1 MIIESIPKA
10 STDPVQ
16 QPSQQFSPV
25 SQVSSRENTAQ
36 TADQP
41 DMAQS
46 KAIVADIQNNLHVL
60 NNADLS
66 FSVHEASGN
75 VVVTVTDQDTGRVIR
90 EIPPKEMLNLAEK
103 IEEMVGLVFDQA
115 V

>member
-1 MIIESIPKA
+1 MSIESIA
-10 STDPVQ
+10 RIQNGPVQ
-16 QPSQQFSPV
+16 QPGPQSPPV
-25 SQVSSRENTAQ
+25 SQAPRGDPAPKPKP
-36 TADQP
+36 P

-75 VVVTVTDQDTGRVIR
+75 VVVTVTDGDTGKVIR
-90 EIPPKEMLNLAEK
+90 QIPPKETLKLAEK
-103 IEEMVGLVFDQA
+103 LEEMVGLVFDQA

>member
-1 MIIESIPKA
+1 MSIESIA
-10 STDPVQ
+10 RIQNDPIQ
-16 QPSQQFSPV
+16 QPRPQSPPV
-25 SQVSSRENTAQ
+25 SQAPRGDTAPKPKP
-36 TADQP
+36 P
-41 DMAQS
+41 DIAES

-75 VVVTVTDQDTGRVIR
+75 VVVTVTDGDTGKVIR
-90 EIPPKEMLNLAEK
+90 EIPPKETLKLAEK
-103 IEEMVGLVFDQA
+103 LEEMVGLVFDQA

>member
-1 MIIESIPKA
+1 MSIESIA
-10 STDPVQ
+10 RIQNDPVQ
-16 QPSQQFSPV
+16 QPRPQSSPV
-25 SQVSSRENTAQ
+25 SQTPREDTAPKPK
-36 TADQP
+36 TP

-75 VVVTVTDQDTGRVIR
+75 VVVTVTDGDTGKVIR
-90 EIPPKEMLNLAEK
+90 QIPPKETLKLAEK
-103 IEEMVGLVFDQA
+103 LEEMVGLVFDQA